1 MCPNMYYYLYG
12 VFIDNLNNFLGG
24 INNMQVAFG
33 VLGGLGL
40 FLYGMNLMGT
50 GLQKAAG
57 EKLKKLIEVLTN
69 NRFMGVIVGTI
80 VTMVVQSSSAT
91 TVMVIGFVN
100 AGLMNLSQAVG
111 VIMGANLGTTITA
124 QLIAFKLTDI
134 APVVVAIGVAIWL
147 FSSKKKYKEI
157 AEIMIGFG
165 ILFIGMDF
173 MSNHLKPLSK
183 SQTFSDILKSL
194 NNPFLGILVGFG
206 LTTIVQSSSASIG
219 LLLALASQGF
229 ITIDMAFPILFG
241 DNIGTTTTALLSSI
255 GASKTA
261 KKAALMHF
269 LFNLVGTILFMVVLK
284 YPIQE
289 LVRYLSPNDIQRQIA
304 NAHTF
309 FNLTNVFIQFP
320 FAGFLVIAANKL
332 IKGDDDEDVQGLK
345 YLDTRIIETPSIAVG
360 QASKE
365 VLRMGKMVQNN
376 FKNSID
382 SFYFKDEK
390 LTKKVFEEEKRINE
404 IEKEITQYLIQLSN
418 APLTNEQHATVTTLF
433 HAINDIERV
442 GDHADNIAELAQY
455 RIDNKLWFTDTALDE
470 LKIMF
475 DKVENIYK
483 NALLAFK
490 TADPN
495 IARKVIGSEDEI
507 DIMEKQYRAHHI
519 ERLNSQTCQP
529 SSGIVFLDVISNL
542 ERVADHSS
550 NIALY
555 ILDAIE

>member
-173 MSNHLKPLSK
+173 MSSHLKPLSK